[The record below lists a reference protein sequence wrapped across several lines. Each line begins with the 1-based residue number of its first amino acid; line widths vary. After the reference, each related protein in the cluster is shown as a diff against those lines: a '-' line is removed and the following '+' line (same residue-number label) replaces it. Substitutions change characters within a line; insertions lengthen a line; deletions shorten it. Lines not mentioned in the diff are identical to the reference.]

1 MSSLKLIDL
10 DKLCGTKHW
19 NQTLS
24 WLIDHNP
31 DLTYCFEETCL
42 LWTICLCLFLL
53 TCFQVLNLWKKS
65 SIITKNSS
73 SSLHHPNHHHHP
85 IPWNIINVTNLII
98 CTSLIIINFIEI
110 LNIIIWNN
118 NLIPIKPIEWLSP
131 LIKII
136 TLIYLFYISLLFR
149 RMGIYSSGS
158 IFIFLLLFAIYHM
171 INFRTI
177 LLAIFTD
184 VSTITISQYT
194 AAAVTILS

>member
-73 SSLHHPNHHHHP
+73 SSLHHP
-85 IPWNIINVTNLII
+85 
-98 CTSLIIINFIEI
+98 
-110 LNIIIWNN
+110 
-118 NLIPIKPIEWLSP
+118 
-131 LIKII
+131 
-136 TLIYLFYISLLFR
+136 
-149 RMGIYSSGS
+149 SSSNTMEHNQCNEFGMKM
-158 IFIFLLLFAIYHM
+158 L
-171 INFRTI
+171 
-177 LLAIFTD
+177 
-184 VSTITISQYT
+184 
-194 AAAVTILS
+194 